1 MEKKTYLLF
10 SKQHC
15 SGGDANT
22 LFYLGEML
30 HPREINLSGI
40 PGFSDALH
48 LLMLPPQSPPYQMIS
63 LTDNLHKRFYFQG
76 ETVELLIH
84 PKALELI
91 DHDSELSK
99 ESAYKIFKHFLI
111 KRHNHILFL
120 ANGPNSKIAALRKKQ
135 QCHHSHQEKL

>member
-10 SKQHC
+10 SKQQS
-15 SGGDANT
+15 SGLYANT
-22 LFYLGEML
+22 LFYLGEMP

-48 LLMLPPQSPPYQMIS
+48 LLMLSPQNPPYQMIS
-63 LTDNLHKRFYFQG
+63 LNDNLYERFYFQD

-91 DHDSELSK
+91 DHDGELSK
-99 ESAYKIFKHFLI
+99 EGAYKIFKHFLI
-111 KRHNHILFL
+111 KRQDHILFL

-135 QCHHSHQEKL
+135 QCHHSQHEKL